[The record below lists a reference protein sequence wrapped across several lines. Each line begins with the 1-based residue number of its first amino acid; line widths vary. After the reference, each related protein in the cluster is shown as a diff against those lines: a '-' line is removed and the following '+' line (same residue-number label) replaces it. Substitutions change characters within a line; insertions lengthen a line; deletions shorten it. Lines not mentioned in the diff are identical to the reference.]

1 MTDNYTYA
9 RPYAEAAFKT
19 ADADKTVADWKNDL
33 ETLSYVTDRQDIKA
47 LLSNPKVSQSKSI
60 EFLMSFLKDKKNSK
74 MINFLNN
81 LFANKRIFY
90 LKEIY
95 ELYDK
100 ISSASKNISV
110 AEIETSYELTP
121 KQKDSIKNF
130 LNKKFQNKII
140 VQELINKNLLGGV
153 KIKIDDEVIDFSIKN
168 KLEQMKQEL
177 IK

>member
-1 MTDNYTYA
+1 
-9 RPYAEAAFKT
+9 
-19 ADADKTVADWKNDL
+19 
-33 ETLSYVTDRQDIKA
+33 
-47 LLSNPKVSQSKSI
+47 
-60 EFLMSFLKDKKNSK
+60 